1 MFKQSGMVERLG
13 SGERARQLATK
24 PADLIDLS
32 VGDPDFGSP
41 PNVRTAAQTA
51 VSEGYVHYAAAMGD
65 PQLRKAIAEYL
76 SESYPRKFRSEDI
89 FITHGGTGAVYA
101 VLSAYLDP
109 GDEVLVPDPALSIFM
124 QIAQQVDAK
133 SIMVPTKE
141 DFHLDFDA
149 LERAVTSRSRVLVL
163 ANPGNPTGTAFTR
176 AEMDAVAEFV
186 KRHDLL
192 LLADETYD
200 HILFDGR
207 QHASA
212 AMYPDIADRTI
223 LVNTVSKTF
232 AMTGWRIGYIA
243 GPPKLI
249 HGPALIHRAA
259 MGPLNAVAQR
269 AALAAFTETVRS
281 DWGDWMLA
289 EFRRRRDLMVDLVC
303 KTPGL
308 DCIAPEGAIY
318 LFVQVDTPLSAS
330 DFEAL
335 CLQHG
340 VGVRSGSEFGPRGEG
355 YVRLCVANNP
365 STYAEGIKR
374 LGNAA
379 LASRSLRRAQSV
391 G

>member
-1 MFKQSGMVERLG
+1 MFKQSEMVARLG

-41 PNVRTAAQTA
+41 PNVRVAAQTA

-65 PQLRKAIAEYL
+65 PQLRKAIAAYL
-76 SESYPRKFRSEDI
+76 NQSYGRKFRNDEI
-89 FITHGGTGAVYA
+89 FITHGGTGAIYA

-124 QIAQQVDAK
+124 QIASQCNARSV
-133 SIMVPTKE
+133 MVPTKE

-149 LERAVTSRSRVLVL
+149 LERAVTSRSRAFVL
-163 ANPGNPTGTAFTR
+163 ANPGNPTGTVYTR
-176 AEMDAVAEFV
+176 AEMDKLVEFV
-186 KRHDLL
+186 KKHDLL

-200 HILFDGR
+200 HILFDER
-207 QHASA
+207 EHVSA
-212 AMYPDIADRTI
+212 ATYPDIVDRTI
-223 LVNTVSKTF
+223 LVNTVSKIF
-232 AMTGWRIGYIA
+232 AMTGWRVGYIA
-243 GPPKLI
+243 GPQDLI

-269 AALAAFTETVRS
+269 AAFAAYTETIKS
-281 DWGDWMLA
+281 DWSSWMLG
-289 EFRRRRDLMVDLVC
+289 EFHSRRDLMVNLVS

-308 DCIAPEGAIY
+308 DCIPPEGAIY
-318 LFVQVDTPLSAS
+318 LFVRADTPLSAS
-330 DFEAL
+330 DFEGF
-335 CLQHG
+335 CLQQG

-355 YVRLCVANNP
+355 YVRLTLANNP
-365 STYAEGIKR
+365 TTYAEGIKR

-379 LASRSLRRAQSV
+379 LASQSLHQTRSK
-391 G
+391 